1 MSSTG
6 LFAGYVSGT
15 SPVHRAPLW
24 LKLAGVL
31 AVGAASWFARSL
43 VPMLLVTAVVIG
55 CALLARLPAGRLLR
69 SMRGLVPLLVLLLA
83 FQWWSN
89 GPSYAA
95 RVVLG
100 IVNAYLAAGVLTATT
115 SVTELL
121 DGVVRAARPFRR
133 TVDPEVVAL
142 TLGIVVRSVPW
153 VAGSFS
159 SVRQS
164 ARARGLD
171 RSPRA
176 VVVPTVVHV
185 VAFARST
192 GEALAAR
199 GLTDPSD
206 DAGDGSRG
214 ARGSG
219 GGPGGGPG
227 GAPGPD
233 RAGNTDSPG

>member
-1 MSSTG
+1 MTAPG
-6 LFAGYVSGT
+6 LFTAHVPGT
-15 SPVHRAPLW
+15 SLVHRMPLW

-31 AVGAASWFARSL
+31 LVGASPWLARSVWPL
-43 VPMLLVTAVVIG
+43 AVVTL
-55 CALLARLPAGRLLR
+55 ALSLVIALTGLPARRLAR
-69 SMRGLVPLLVLLLA
+69 SMRGLVPALAVLFA
-83 FQWWSN
+83 FQWWTTDLA
-89 GPSYAA
+89 YAV

-100 IVNAYLAAGVLTATT
+100 ITNAFVAAGILTATT
-115 SVTELL
+115 PVTDLL
-121 DGVVRAARPFRR
+121 DGAVRAAGPLRR
-133 TVDPEVVAL
+133 FVDPEVVAL

-159 SVRQS
+159 DVRES

-199 GLTDPSD
+199 GLTDPD
-206 DAGDGSRG
+206 DG
-214 ARGSG
+214 A
-219 GGPGGGPG
+219 
-227 GAPGPD
+227 ATD
-233 RAGNTDSPG
+233 R